1 MSHAERNLKRRH
13 ALKALVGAAVGA
25 SMPNIVGAQGSA
37 ATPAVNSSVGS
48 AVSPSTAAWP
58 NRPLKMI
65 IPFPAGG
72 TADVLGRLLSQRV
85 AESIGQPIVI
95 DNKPGAAGNI
105 GSEAA
110 AKSPNDGYHLFYA
123 TIGTHGGINLAL
135 YPKLAYD
142 PVKDFAPIALAHT
155 LPNVLIVN
163 QNLPVKTV
171 AELIAWLKA
180 NPGKAN
186 FASSGNGGISHL
198 GAELFKSMTGVQMT
212 HVPYKGG
219 AAALTDLIGGQVQLM
234 FETAPNALT
243 HYRSGKV
250 RALGVSSAKRS
261 ASAPELPTIGETVA
275 GYEVNT
281 WTAMYAP
288 VGTPR
293 EVVQRVAAEMAK
305 LQKSREYL
313 ERLAQIGSDAPE
325 SSPEQL
331 AAYMQSEIAK
341 WGKIVRE
348 TGAKID

>member
-1 MSHAERNLKRRH
+1 MRNFARRD
-13 ALKALVGAAVGA
+13 ALKSLVGAGLYGISPKTLV
-25 SMPNIVGAQGSA
+25 AQG
-37 ATPAVNSSVGS
+37 
-48 AVSPSTAAWP
+48 AWP

-65 IPFPAGG
+65 VPFPSGG
-72 TADVLGRLLSQRV
+72 TADVLGRLLAQRLTD
-85 AESIGQPIVI
+85 AIGQPIVI

-123 TIGTHGGINLAL
+123 TIGTHGGINGAL
-135 YPKLAYD
+135 YPKLNYD

-155 LPNVLIVN
+155 LPNVLVVN
-163 QNLPVKTV
+163 KDVPAQTV

-198 GAELFKSMTGVQMT
+198 GAELFKTMTGVQMT

-219 AAALTDLIGGQVQLM
+219 AAALTDLIAGQVQLM

-243 HYRSGKV
+243 HYRAGRV
-250 RALGVSSAKRS
+250 RALGVSTAKRS
-261 ASAPELPTIGETVA
+261 ATAPELPAIGETVA

-288 VGTPR
+288 AGTPR
-293 EVVQRVAAEMAK
+293 EVVQRIAAEMAK
-305 LQKSREYL
+305 LQKLPDYA
-313 ERLAQIGSDAPE
+313 ERLAKIGSDAPE
-325 SSPEQL
+325 SSPEHL
-331 AAYMQSEIAK
+331 AAFMQTEMAK
-341 WGKIVRE
+341 WGKIVRD
-348 TGAKID
+348 TGAKVD